1 MITRLLLLQTLYRT
15 VPLTLVIYH
24 DLTDSF
30 LVKVKKFKGH
40 SHNNIQQQIDT
51 TNKDLLHRDRSLPLL
66 RHSSTLINERT
77 TILLTHQT
85 PPPSKAHTKP
95 MESVKSDEISN
106 EIGEIGFTFSS
117 NFLQRITM
125 EEEEQDEKK
134 LRITQDLA
142 ALRRFLTVA
151 ESNGHCDSTLD
162 EILRVFKESVP
173 PEHPSLRRE
182 NSIDRT
188 PHVALLFSNPLVC
201 ENESGGYVPL
211 DSIPYESEK
220 KILFKAMMESGRA
233 VTYFE
238 EQASVE
244 SFRAV
249 LDRGC
254 RVLHFVGHGIQGEN
268 KDRDGLLVE
277 GDCGRA
283 LEMDVETLSKLLRRR
298 GKSSR
303 SLRLV
308 FVSSCHSQE
317 VGQVFL
323 RAGAAEHVI
332 AVKREVSVLSD
343 AACLFAHAFYRSY
356 LCDSSVHDAFEHAK
370 LQVSATSSFDP
381 SQFVLMSSPT
391 SSTTQ
396 DDKVFVGIPPGDVVR
411 LSRKPKFQDIPSKPD
426 VCLESKH
433 RYVQY
438 SRPIANVST
447 CHDKRK
453 SRNR

>member
-1 MITRLLLLQTLYRT
+1 MC
-15 VPLTLVIYH
+15 
-24 DLTDSF
+24 
-30 LVKVKKFKGH
+30 
-40 SHNNIQQQIDT
+40 
-51 TNKDLLHRDRSLPLL
+51 
-66 RHSSTLINERT
+66 
-77 TILLTHQT
+77 
-85 PPPSKAHTKP
+85 
-95 MESVKSDEISN
+95 EI
-106 EIGEIGFTFSS
+106 
-117 NFLQRITM
+117 
-125 EEEEQDEKK
+125 
-134 LRITQDLA
+134 
-142 ALRRFLTVA
+142 
-151 ESNGHCDSTLD
+151 
-162 EILRVFKESVP
+162 
-173 PEHPSLRRE
+173 
-182 NSIDRT
+182 
-188 PHVALLFSNPLVC
+188 
-201 ENESGGYVPL
+201 ESGEYFPL
-211 DSIPYESEK
+211 ESIPYESEK
-220 KILFKAMMESGRA
+220 KILFKAMKESARA

-238 EQASVE
+238 EKASVE

-283 LEMDVETLSKLLRRR
+283 LEMDIETLSKLLRRR

-317 VGQVFL
+317 VGQVLL

-391 SSTTQ
+391 TSSTTTQ
-396 DDKVFVGIPPGDVVR
+396 DDKVFDGIPPGDPIY
-411 LSRKPKFQDIPSKPD
+411 LSRKPKFHDIPSKPD
-426 VCLESKH
+426 VCLG
-433 RYVQY
+433 RNIDMYNILDLLQT
-438 SRPIANVST
+438 SRLVTIRGSPGIGKTTLAKELLHYIVPRRIFTDGLVFVNLRDVTTIEGVVREVSQALGVT
-447 CHDKRK
+447 TPLPTPDR
-453 SRNR
+453 SREPSRADSPMSITSTSTWCLVFSRM

>member
-1 MITRLLLLQTLYRT
+1 MNINLLVALNNNNDEKVPIKPPIIIHT
-15 VPLTLVIYH
+15 VF
-24 DLTDSF
+24 DEQKFSF
-30 LVKVKKFKGH
+30 
-40 SHNNIQQQIDT
+40 T
-51 TNKDLLHRDRSLPLL
+51 
-66 RHSSTLINERT
+66 SST
-77 TILLTHQT
+77 
-85 PPPSKAHTKP
+85 
-95 MESVKSDEISN
+95 ESSQDWRK
-106 EIGEIGFTFSS
+106 
-117 NFLQRITM
+117 M
-125 EEEEQDEKK
+125 EEDYNKTENHK
-134 LRITQDLA
+134 RST
-142 ALRRFLTVA
+142 ALRRFLTAA
-151 ESNGHCDSTLD
+151 ESNGHCDSTWM
-162 EILRVFKESVP
+162 RFCSRSSTR
-173 PEHPSLRRE
+173 HPSLKRE
-182 NSIDRT
+182 NSIDRS

-201 ENESGGYVPL
+201 EIESGEYFPL
-211 DSIPYESEK
+211 ESIPYESEK
-220 KILFKAMMESGRA
+220 KILFKAMKESARA

-238 EQASVE
+238 EKASVE

-426 VCLESKH
+426 VCLG
-433 RYVQY
+433 RNIDMYNILDLLQT
-438 SRPIANVST
+438 SRP